1 MDYNE
6 NNLAYFQKE
15 MAYLDETRA
24 LFIKNFPKVAP
35 FLDTKSK
42 DPDVES
48 IIENMAILTSRIRQE
63 LDENIPLIAE
73 SLINIL
79 MPSYTNPF
87 PSVCMQ
93 EFALRDDFS
102 EKKEFIPKGSIIES
116 KPINGV
122 ACKFQTIYDVNL
134 LPLKISKAFMSNNK
148 SDYLLNLNI
157 SITKD
162 ELSTKELDTSF
173 LNLYLGDNIYFS
185 STLLMW
191 LKNYLKFIVIS
202 FEDSDEEIKLGADK
216 LSLDEFDEAL
226 IKSDEFGFEA
236 FELIKELSYF
246 SSKLNFIR
254 INGLGFLKRFD
265 AKSFNIKF
273 VFSKDMPNGYV
284 PRLEYFSLFATP
296 AINLFAKGAEPIQN
310 NNKRSEYRIFIDRS
324 NINAYEIVS
333 ITKVVAHSSN
343 NEKRILK
350 NYKSFERFE
359 FLNSQRSKDYYFVS
373 NKIDMKLN
381 SYKEISFFKN
391 DTKEQT
397 VSIET
402 LCCNGDLPT
411 NLKLGE
417 INKIQNHQGVVTKNL
432 TIPTSVKRVNVDGNL
447 LWRLVS
453 ILSFSYQSI
462 LNKGSFLALLNAFM
476 LPDDEFLKKFSSSL
490 HEIKTKQIHRV
501 DGGFAKRGVLCMF
514 YIDESEFE
522 SLGNVY
528 VLGINLAKF
537 LSKFASIN
545 SFCELKIKCVKSKIL
560 FDYGFLSGTK
570 ELV

>member
-73 SLINIL
+73 SLVNIL

-93 EFALRDDFS
+93 EFTLRDDFS
-102 EKKEFIPKGSIIES
+102 GVREFIPKGSIVES
-116 KPINGV
+116 KQINGIT
-122 ACKFQTIYDVNL
+122 CKFQTIFDINL
-134 LPLKISKAFMSNNK
+134 LPLKITKAFMSNNK

-162 ELSTKELDTSF
+162 ELSTKELDIDF
-173 LNLYLGDNIYFS
+173 LNLYLGDNVYFS

-191 LKNYLKFIVIS
+191 LKNYLKFITIS
-202 FEDSDEEIKLGADK
+202 FEDSDQEIKLSPDK
-216 LSLDEFDEAL
+216 LSLDEFDERL

-236 FELIKELSYF
+236 FELLKELSF
-246 SSKLNFIR
+246 FPSKLNFVR
-254 INGLGFLKRFD
+254 LNGLSFLKNFST
-265 AKSFNIKF
+265 KSFNIKF
-273 VFSKDMPNGYV
+273 IFSKDMPSGYV
-284 PRLEYFSLFATP
+284 PRLEYFSLFVTP
-296 AINLFAKGAEPIQN
+296 AINLFAMSAEPILN
-310 NNKRSEYRIFIDRS
+310 NNRRSEYRIFLDRS
-324 NINAYEIVS
+324 NIDAYEIVS
-333 ITKVVAHSSN
+333 INKVVAHSSN

-359 FLNSQRSKDYYFVS
+359 FLNDERAKDYYFVS
-373 NKIDMKLN
+373 NKTDIKLN
-381 SYKEISFFKN
+381 SYKEISFFKS
-391 DTKEQT
+391 DSKDQT
-397 VSIET
+397 ISIDA
-402 LCCNGDLPT
+402 LCCNGDLPCK
-411 NLKLGE
+411 LKLGE
-417 INKIQNHQGVVTKNL
+417 IDRVLSHQGVTTKNL
-432 TIPTSVKRVNVDGNL
+432 TIPTSVKRVKIDGNL
-447 LWRLVS
+447 LWKLVS

-462 LNKGSFLALLNAFM
+462 LEKGSFLALLNTFST
-476 LPDDEFLKKFSSSL
+476 PDDEFFKKFANSL
-490 HEIKTKQIHRV
+490 YDIKTKQIYRV
-501 DGGFAKRGVLCMF
+501 DQGFAKRGLLCIF

-522 SLGNVY
+522 SIGNVY
-528 VLGINLAKF
+528 TLGINLAKF

-545 SFCELKIKCVKSKIL
+545 SFCELKIKCIKSKIL
-560 FDYGFLSGTK
+560 LNYDFLGGTK
-570 ELV
+570 KLI

>member
-35 FLDTKSK
+35 FLDTRSK

-73 SLINIL
+73 SLVNIL

-93 EFALRDDFS
+93 EFTLRDDFS
-102 EKKEFIPKGSIIES
+102 GKKEFIPKGSIVDTTHTRGIS
-116 KPINGV
+116 
-122 ACKFQTIYDVNL
+122 CKFQTIFDVHL
-134 LPLKISKAFMSNNK
+134 FPLKIAKSFMSNNK
-148 SDYLLNLNI
+148 SDYLLNLNLE
-157 SITKD
+157 ITKD
-162 ELSTKELDTSF
+162 ELSTKDLDIDF
-173 LNLYLGDNIYFS
+173 LNLYLGDNVYFS

-191 LKNYLKFIVIS
+191 LKNYLKFVVIS
-202 FEDSDEEIKLGADK
+202 FENSDEEIRLGADK
-216 LSLDEFDEAL
+216 LSLDEFDERL

-236 FELIKELSYF
+236 FGLLKELSYF
-246 SSKLNFIR
+246 PSKLNFIR
-254 INGLGFLKRFD
+254 LNGLGFLKEYG
-265 AKSFNIKF
+265 AKGFNIKF
-273 VFSKDMPNGYV
+273 VFSKDMPSGYV

-296 AINLFAKGAEPIQN
+296 VINLFSMSAEPILN
-310 NNKRSEYRIFIDRS
+310 NNKRSEYRIFLDRS
-324 NINAYEIVS
+324 NIDAYEIVS
-333 ITKVVAHSSN
+333 ISKVVAHTSN
-343 NEKRILK
+343 NEKRVLK

-359 FLNSQRSKDYYFVS
+359 FLNDERARDYYFVS
-373 NKIDMKLN
+373 NKMDIKLN

-391 DTKEQT
+391 DTKSQT
-397 VSIET
+397 VSIEA

-411 NLKLGE
+411 TLKLGQ
-417 INKIQNHQGVVTKNL
+417 IDRLAGHQGVQTKNL
-432 TIPTSVKRVNVDGNL
+432 TIPTSVKRVKIDGNL
-447 LWRLVS
+447 LWKLVS

-462 LNKGSFLALLNAFM
+462 LNKGSFLAVLNTFM
-476 LPDDEFLKKFSSSL
+476 LPDDEFLRKFANSL
-490 HEIKTKQIHRV
+490 RDIKTKQIHRV
-501 DGGFAKRGVLCMF
+501 DKGFAKRGLLCVF

-522 SLGNVY
+522 SIGNVY

-545 SFCELKIKCVKSKIL
+545 SFCELKIKCIKSKIVL
-560 FDYGFLSGTK
+560 DYDFLSGTK
-570 ELV
+570 ELI